1 MIGEVNL
8 DLVSMCEVDDPEK
21 AELIADYLS
30 TIILSQAGYGPS
42 GAPSWLED
50 LMKGEFDL

>member
-1 MIGEVNL
+1 MIGEVKL

-30 TIILSQAGYGPS
+30 TIILSQAGCGGS

-50 LMKGEFDL
+50 LMKGELDP